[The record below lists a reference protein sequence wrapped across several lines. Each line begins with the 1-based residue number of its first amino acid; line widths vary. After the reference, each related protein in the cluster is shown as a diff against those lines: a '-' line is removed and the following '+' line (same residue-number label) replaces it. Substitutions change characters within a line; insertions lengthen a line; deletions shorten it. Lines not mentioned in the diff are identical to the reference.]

1 MEITENVDNKVL
13 LKKVFDAGANTIWE
27 EMKKLRNKAV
37 EKKDAMRRRWIWE
50 LIQNASDCVYNDK
63 KINIDVSVKD
73 NKSLEFT
80 HDGCPFTYENL
91 IDLVTQISSKQS
103 AEEEKTGKFGTGF
116 ISTHLLSEKV
126 EIESSFKQGE
136 HILKKLD
143 FVIDRSGE
151 TYREIRESIGNTL
164 LLIETLKNDDSNILE
179 GPIDKYTTKFK
190 YNCLD
195 SEEIQQ
201 AIKTG
206 LEDLNETAPFVLAL
220 NKSISTL
227 TCNGT
232 QYKVDNCIENEEG
245 QFRIVEVSKQYADS
259 EFCHKFSILIKSE
272 NEVSIVI
279 LVENIVDD
287 KYKVLPYTKD
297 FTKLFCCFP
306 LIGTESFSF
315 PVVINCSEFEVEKDR
330 NAIHEGSEQN
340 KHILKIA
347 IKLYRELMNYA
358 YKKDWLDIYNL
369 CFMKKNNDSSIQK
382 SLYER
387 IEKIYTVM
395 PIVDV
400 NLNGEKSNRTTIK
413 IQMDGELKS
422 NIRIPICD
430 KEELND
436 EFWELV
442 NSCVDVYIPTKES
455 YLKWNK
461 IIDSKITIDKINNH
475 YLKDKSMDYLK
486 KQFNGNYTEAYLWL
500 NTFYSFWI
508 KSKGKDNFKENAF
521 VLNQGGNFVK
531 VSEIIR
537 DDNIDITLKS
547 ILSHL
552 GDNISKKLLS
562 KEITL
567 SEEIIE
573 EKMENEQVTAKIQKK
588 INQLLSD
595 ETINNTERSKDN
607 QDIFNKLTDWFLENV
622 ELSEKLFDGLYN
634 KRNLLSTPEEN
645 IRRFK
650 IAEKIESNNI
660 EYEELDDIIDNHN
673 KIAELLENLGNLS
686 DREIKEKL
694 RHISIHSIYAKE
706 KYKLILER
714 TINRVYTYLSKNRNY
729 EISSSL
735 EKWKEAKYSETVF
748 PASKKGKDIRII
760 IRPSDENKIIFF
772 YEEELEALDDTNYEL
787 WTDDGQDHTR
797 MITLGDIMKTTGI
810 TVIPLRNLYQ

>member
-1 MEITENVDNKVL
+1 
-13 LKKVFDAGANTIWE
+13 
-27 EMKKLRNKAV
+27 MKKLRNQAV
-37 EKKDAMRRRWIWE
+37 EKKDIMRRRWIWE
-50 LIQNASDCVYNDK
+50 LIQNASDCVYNGK
-63 KINIDVSVKD
+63 KININVSVKE
-73 NKSLEFT
+73 NKTLEFT

-103 AEEEKTGKFGTGF
+103 AEEDKMGKFGTGF

-126 EIESSFKQGE
+126 EIESVFKQKE
-136 HILKKLD
+136 HIFKKLD
-143 FVIDRSGE
+143 FIVDRSGK
-151 TYREIRESIGNTL
+151 TYQEVRESIGNTL
-164 LLIETLKNDDSNILE
+164 SLIETLKNDDSNILE
-179 GPIDKYTTKFK
+179 EPIDKYITKFK
-190 YNCLD
+190 YNCLGL
-195 SEEIQQ
+195 EEEQQ

-206 LEDLNETAPFVLAL
+206 LEDLNKTAPFVLAL
-220 NKSISTL
+220 NKSILTL
-227 TCNGT
+227 TCNAT
-232 QYKVDNCIENEEG
+232 QYTVDNCIENKEG
-245 QFRIVEVSKQYADS
+245 KFQIVEVSKQYADS
-259 EFCHKFSILIKSE
+259 ELCDKFNILIKSE
-272 NEVSIVI
+272 NEVSIVL
-279 LVENIVDD
+279 LVEKIVND
-287 KYKVLPYTKD
+287 KYKVLPYKKD
-297 FTKLFCCFP
+297 FTKLFCSFP
-306 LIGTESFSF
+306 IIGTESFSF

-340 KHILKIA
+340 IDILKTA
-347 IKLYRELMNYA
+347 IRLYRELMDYA
-358 YKKDWLDIYNL
+358 YKKNWLDIYNL
-369 CFMKKNNDSSIQK
+369 CFMRKNDDASIQK
-382 SLYER
+382 QLYKE
-387 IEKIYTVM
+387 IKKIYTVI

-413 IQMDGELKS
+413 IQKDGKLKP
-422 NIRIPICD
+422 NIGIPICD

-442 NSCVDVYIPTKES
+442 NSCVDIYIPTKEC

-475 YLKDKSMDYLK
+475 YMK
-486 KQFNGNYTEAYLWL
+486 KGIDCLNRNFSGNYKKLCLWL
-500 NTFYSFWI
+500 NEFYSFWI
-508 KSKGKDNFKENAF
+508 KCKGKDNFKENAF
-521 VLNQGGNFVK
+521 VLNQDSNFVK

-547 ILSHL
+547 ILSNL

-562 KEITL
+562 NEIIL
-567 SEEIIE
+567 SEDIIA
-573 EKMENEQVTAKIQKK
+573 EKMENEHVAEKIQKK

-595 ETINNTERSKDN
+595 ETINNTKRSKET
-607 QDIFNKLTDWFLENV
+607 QEIFNKLTDWFLENP
-622 ELSEKLFDGLYN
+622 ELSEKLFDSLYN

-660 EYEELDDIIDNHN
+660 KYEELDDIIDNHN

-706 KYKLILER
+706 KYNSISER
-714 TINRVYTYLSKNRNY
+714 TINKVYTYLSKNKNY
-729 EISSSL
+729 EIASSL

-748 PASKKGKDIRII
+748 PASKKGKDIRIV
-760 IRPSDENKIIFF
+760 IRPSDKNKIIFF

-810 TVIPLRNLYQ
+810 TVIPLKNLYQ